1 MGLYKIMINPTENY
15 DHIYVECAAAGE
27 DGSSDGLAIESFTY
41 NGARIG
47 VKDGKAGPMSV
58 EANKPALFFVKF
70 ESKEKMLLKLNVT
83 EEVDAK

>member
-1 MGLYKIMINPTENY
+1 
-15 DHIYVECAAAGE
+15 
-27 DGSSDGLAIESFTY
+27 
-41 NGARIG
+41 
-47 VKDGKAGPMSV
+47 MSV